1 MFQNVKVDIIYYD
14 TSTDFEL
21 EFNLCG
27 CCRMRLLTDKTDD
40 QKLFLHMM
48 ARSVSRSRII
58 ILTGKLFGDDGIIN
72 LTANAISKSIV
83 AADNKL
89 YGISSDDNI
98 EIIEGSIP
106 LVTPEGYFGGCI
118 IESGPQ
124 SMVLLSDNK
133 NIRKSIMNTLI
144 HPYIEE
150 MSAIALKEKAE
161 EARTATNT
169 VTNDEFF
176 EIENTSEEKL
186 DDYIDENS
194 EESNYVFEAIPEEQP
209 DGNAADT
216 QKDNMSFVFE
226 NNESSDEETYSKM
239 FIEPSKVKFSKKSY
253 YDEAYVPDAAQNF
266 VFDSELEFRPI
277 NTTKSFDFSK
287 IILALTIIL
296 LLLTAAVCFSLF
308 YIPSSLGT
316 TPKLF
321 IEEIIK
327 TLFGG

>member
-83 AADNKL
+83 ATDNKL

-161 EARTATNT
+161 EARTVSNMAIIEETNET
-169 VTNDEFF
+169 ETIE
-176 EIENTSEEKL
+176 ENTEN
-186 DDYIDENS
+186 YIDEIS
-194 EESNYVFEAIPEEQP
+194 EEINDASETIQEEQP
-209 DGNAADT
+209 EENTADT

>member
-161 EARTATNT
+161 EARTVSNMAIIEETNET
-169 VTNDEFF
+169 ETIE
-176 EIENTSEEKL
+176 ENTEN
-186 DDYIDENS
+186 YIDEIS
-194 EESNYVFEAIPEEQP
+194 EEINDASVTIQEEQP
-209 DGNAADT
+209 EENTADT

-226 NNESSDEETYSKM
+226 NYESSDEETYSKM

>member
-161 EARTATNT
+161 EARTVSNMAIIEETNET
-169 VTNDEFF
+169 ETIE
-176 EIENTSEEKL
+176 ENTEN
-186 DDYIDENS
+186 YIDEIS
-194 EESNYVFEAIPEEQP
+194 EEINDASETIQEEQP
-209 DGNAADT
+209 EENTADT

-226 NNESSDEETYSKM
+226 NYESSDEETYSKM

>member
-161 EARTATNT
+161 EARTVSNMAIIEETNET
-169 VTNDEFF
+169 ETIE
-176 EIENTSEEKL
+176 ENTEN
-186 DDYIDENS
+186 YIDEIS
-194 EESNYVFEAIPEEQP
+194 EEINDASETIQEEQP
-209 DGNAADT
+209 EENTADT

-239 FIEPSKVKFSKKSY
+239 FIEPSK
-253 YDEAYVPDAAQNF
+253 
-266 VFDSELEFRPI
+266 
-277 NTTKSFDFSK
+277 
-287 IILALTIIL
+287 
-296 LLLTAAVCFSLF
+296 
-308 YIPSSLGT
+308 
-316 TPKLF
+316 
-321 IEEIIK
+321 
-327 TLFGG
+327 

>member
-124 SMVLLSDNK
+124 SMILLSDNK

-161 EARTATNT
+161 EARTVSNMAIIEETNET
-169 VTNDEFF
+169 ETIE
-176 EIENTSEEKL
+176 ENTEN
-186 DDYIDENS
+186 YIDEIS
-194 EESNYVFEAIPEEQP
+194 EEINDASETIQEEQP
-209 DGNAADT
+209 EENTADT

-253 YDEAYVPDAAQNF
+253 YDEAYVPEAAQNF

-296 LLLTAAVCFSLF
+296 LLLTAAVCISLF

>member
-161 EARTATNT
+161 EARTVSNMAIIEETNET
-169 VTNDEFF
+169 ETIE
-176 EIENTSEEKL
+176 ENTEN
-186 DDYIDENS
+186 YIDEIS
-194 EESNYVFEAIPEEQP
+194 EEINDASETIQEEQP
-209 DGNAADT
+209 EENTADT

>member
-83 AADNKL
+83 ATDNKL

-161 EARTATNT
+161 EARTISNMAIIEETNET
-169 VTNDEFF
+169 ETIE
-176 EIENTSEEKL
+176 ENTEN
-186 DDYIDENS
+186 YIDEIS
-194 EESNYVFEAIPEEQP
+194 EEINDASETIQEEQP
-209 DGNAADT
+209 EENTADT

>member
-83 AADNKL
+83 ATDNKL

-124 SMVLLSDNK
+124 SMILLSDNK

-161 EARTATNT
+161 EARTVSNMAIIEETNET
-169 VTNDEFF
+169 ETIE
-176 EIENTSEEKL
+176 ENTEN
-186 DDYIDENS
+186 YIDEIS
-194 EESNYVFEAIPEEQP
+194 EEINDASETIQEEQP
-209 DGNAADT
+209 EENTAET

>member
-1 MFQNVKVDIIYYD
+1 MFQNFKVDIIYYD
-14 TSTDFEL
+14 TATDFEL

-58 ILTGKLFGDDGIIN
+58 ILTGRLFGNDGIIN
-72 LTANAISKSIV
+72 LTANAIGKSIV
-83 AADNKL
+83 SADNKL

-98 EIIEGSIP
+98 EVIEGSLP

-124 SMVLLSDNK
+124 SMILLSDNK
-133 NIRKSIMNTLI
+133 NIRKSIMQTLI

-161 EARTATNT
+161 ETRTGVSVNAESQ
-169 VTNDEFF
+169 V
-176 EIENTSEEKL
+176 ISEENPNTC
-186 DDYIDENS
+186 IEENS
-194 EESNYVFEAIPEEQP
+194 EEATESTETLHTEYVVESNEEEQE
-209 DGNAADT
+209 NE
-216 QKDNMSFVFE
+216 DNMNFVFE
-226 NNESSDEETYSKM
+226 DDTESDEEMYSKM
-239 FIEPSKVKFSKKSY
+239 YFEPSKVKFTKKSY
-253 YDEAYVPDAAQNF
+253 YDEAYVSDSSQNF
-266 VFDSELEFRPI
+266 VFDPELEFRPV
-277 NTTKSFDFSK
+277 NTKKSFDFSK

-308 YIPSSLGT
+308 YIPST
-316 TPKLF
+316 MDITPRLF

>member
-161 EARTATNT
+161 EARTVSNMAIIEETNET
-169 VTNDEFF
+169 ETIE
-176 EIENTSEEKL
+176 ENTEN
-186 DDYIDENS
+186 YIDEIS
-194 EESNYVFEAIPEEQP
+194 EEINDASETIQEEQP
-209 DGNAADT
+209 EENTADT

-253 YDEAYVPDAAQNF
+253 YDEAYVPDAAQKF

>member
-161 EARTATNT
+161 EARTVSNMAIIEETNET
-169 VTNDEFF
+169 ETIE
-176 EIENTSEEKL
+176 ENTEN
-186 DDYIDENS
+186 YIDEIS
-194 EESNYVFEAIPEEQP
+194 EEINDASETIQEEQP
-209 DGNAADT
+209 EENAADT

-253 YDEAYVPDAAQNF
+253 YDEAYVPEAAQNL

>member
-161 EARTATNT
+161 EARTVSNMAIIEETNET
-169 VTNDEFF
+169 ETIE
-176 EIENTSEEKL
+176 ENTEN
-186 DDYIDENS
+186 YIDEIS
-194 EESNYVFEAIPEEQP
+194 EEINDASETIPEEQP

>member
-83 AADNKL
+83 ATDNKL

-161 EARTATNT
+161 EARTVSNMAIIEETNET
-169 VTNDEFF
+169 ETIE
-176 EIENTSEEKL
+176 ENTEN
-186 DDYIDENS
+186 YIDEIS
-194 EESNYVFEAIPEEQP
+194 EEINDASETIQEEQP
-209 DGNAADT
+209 EENTADT

-226 NNESSDEETYSKM
+226 NYESSDEETYSKM

>member
-124 SMVLLSDNK
+124 SMILLSDNK

-161 EARTATNT
+161 EARTVSNMAIIEETNET
-169 VTNDEFF
+169 ETIE
-176 EIENTSEEKL
+176 ENTEN
-186 DDYIDENS
+186 YIDEIS
-194 EESNYVFEAIPEEQP
+194 EEINDASETIQEEQP
-209 DGNAADT
+209 EENTADT

-253 YDEAYVPDAAQNF
+253 YDEAYVPEAAQNF